1 VSGINL
7 VATYER
13 IHSNSQY
20 SVTYKNRLGGSPLY
34 IEIHND
40 GSWSTYVSSP
50 LTPDRTGF
58 GSASLKKIL
67 PEVVTNDSTCMTRS
81 MIEAQVQALTSFM
94 IRNPR
99 YPTLGAIQLYI
110 HRLMQ
115 THDSL

>member
-1 VSGINL
+1 MSDINL
-7 VATYER
+7 VAAYKR
-13 IHSNSQY
+13 IHSNSPN

-34 IEIHND
+34 IEIHD
-40 GSWSTYVSSP
+40 DDSWSTYVASP
-50 LTPDRTGF
+50 LTPDLTGF
-58 GSASLKKIL
+58 GRASLKAIL
-67 PEVVTNDSTCMTRS
+67 PEVVTNDSGCMTKS

-115 THDSL
+115 THDTL